1 MIKKNAT
8 ILMIAILLMSSFISA
23 QSSLGRITFS
33 SGGVSSSGLSVTMG
47 QSIAGSYRAQD
58 GTVLTV
64 GAQAGNQSTTNPVS
78 EILNI
83 DKTSLIAENTKDSS
97 LITVTSNI
105 DWSVSSNQS
114 WATVSATK
122 GSNNGNFKILLQAN
136 TTSNARTAT
145 ITVKGG
151 AIVLIISVN
160 QKGVVNSQDQ
170 LAINMN
176 TLTIGSAKKDTVI
189 KITSNRSWTIT
200 NQASWISFTVSQG
213 TGNADIPFTMKENTD
228 ATERNAIIVFQ
239 AGSNNQFLSVTQKKT
254 GTTGINQVEIA
265 NLVKVYPNPVSS
277 ELNIQ
282 LNLEKINGVELTILD
297 YQGKE
302 VGNYTTSNELTS
314 IDVAHLASGTYILK
328 VSNEQNQLN
337 HQVKFNKIN

>member
-1 MIKKNAT
+1 MIKKITKNLKL
-8 ILMIAILLMSSFISA
+8 IVLSSLVISTSFA

-33 SGGVSSSGLSVTMG
+33 SGGISNSGLSVTIG
-47 QSIAGSYRAQD
+47 QSMAGSYRTAD
-58 GTVLTV
+58 GVILTV
-64 GAQAGNQSTTNPVS
+64 GAQVGSQETIT

-83 DKTSLIAENTKDSS
+83 DKTSIVAENTKDSS
-97 LITVTSNI
+97 LITVISNI
-105 DWSVSSNQS
+105 DWTVSSNQS
-114 WATVSATK
+114 WATVSASK
-122 GSNNGNFKILLQAN
+122 GSNNGSFKILLQPN
-136 TTSNARTAT
+136 TTQNARTAL

-151 AIVLIISVN
+151 DIVLNITVN

-176 TLTIGSAKKDTVI
+176 TLTIGSAKKDTVV

-200 NQASWISFTVSQG
+200 NPTSWISFSIAQG
-213 TGNADIPFTMKENTD
+213 TGNADIPFTIKENSD
-228 ATERNAIIVFQ
+228 GNERNAIIVFQ

-254 GTTGINQVEIA
+254 GTTGINQVEIT
-265 NLVKVYPNPVSS
+265 NVIKVYPNPTSAQ
-277 ELNIQ
+277 LNVQ
-282 LNLEKINGVELTILD
+282 LNLEKINGVELSIFD

-302 VGNYTTSNELTS
+302 VGKYTTSNELTS

-337 HQVKFNKIN
+337 HQVKFNKID